1 MAGAYPSPT
10 ATQAQAQ
17 PALGLGEKVQ
27 ELLRLG
33 RVQTAAMTVP
43 TALVPYWLATGRF
56 DLAAWLWV
64 VWAFSVHYC
73 GLATN
78 NLMDLPF
85 DRQDPNKRMF
95 PLVSGRLSERGAW
108 YANLVAH
115 VVAIGLPIA
124 LAPNAMVV
132 GWVMAG
138 LAGGWAY
145 CLTCKLYPWSL
156 LWHHVFMAGLVLV
169 PFFAYVATP
178 SPALLAWL
186 LVMELILTYQLMV
199 EGPSKD
205 AGVRQT
211 PYDWSKLRAS
221 HRLLIAL
228 SLRVAS
234 IGASVWLLSAVAGL
248 SLAALLPIALFAL
261 LALAVAVPTA
271 LKPADLK
278 LFSVNEVSVY
288 TMGIAALLPVL
299 GLAWAAVLVLAPL
312 AWYLACNRALWG
324 RWGAPKI

>member
-1 MAGAYPSPT
+1 MAGAVAGAYARPT
-10 ATQAQAQ
+10 GQASLG
-17 PALGLGEKVQ
+17 ALGDY
-27 ELLRLG
+27 LRLG

-56 DLAAWLWV
+56 DLVAWLWV
-64 VWAFSVHYC
+64 LWAFAVHYC

-85 DRQDPNKRMF
+85 DKVDRNKAMF
-95 PLVSGRLSERGAW
+95 PLVSGRLTERQGW
-108 YANLVAH
+108 GANLVAH
-115 VVAIGLPIA
+115 AVAIGLPLL
-124 LAPNAMVV
+124 LAPNALVA

-145 CLTCKLYPWSL
+145 CLTCKIHPWSL

-169 PFFAYVATP
+169 PFFAYASQP
-178 SPALLAWL
+178 SMALLAWL
-186 LVMELILTYQLMV
+186 MVMELILTYQLMV

-211 PYDWSKLRAS
+211 PYDWGKLRRGT
-221 HRLLIAL
+221 RLGIAL
-228 SLRVAS
+228 SLRA
-234 IGASVWLLSAVAGL
+234 ASVAASLWLAWATAGL
-248 SLAALLPIALFAL
+248 GLVALAGVAFFAAV
-261 LALAVAVPTA
+261 ALAVAVPTA
-271 LKPADLK
+271 LKPANLK

-299 GLAWAAVLVLAPL
+299 GARWAVVLVLAPL
-312 AWYLACNRALWG
+312 TWYLACNRALWG
-324 RWGAPKI
+324 RWGAPRI

>member
-1 MAGAYPSPT
+1 MAGAYPNPT
-10 ATQAQAQ
+10 LSKEQA
-17 PALGLGEKVQ
+17 ALGLGEKLR

-43 TALVPYWLATGRF
+43 AALVPYWLATGRL
-56 DLAAWLWV
+56 DLTAWLWV

-85 DRQDPNKRMF
+85 DKQDPNKQMF

-108 YANLVAH
+108 VANLAAH
-115 VVAIGLPIA
+115 AVAIGLPIA

-145 CLTCKLYPWSL
+145 CLTCKTYPWSL
-156 LWHHVFMAGLVLV
+156 LWHHVFMAGLVLT
-169 PFFAYVATP
+169 PFFAYVAQP

-211 PYDWSKLRAS
+211 PYDWSKLRAG
-221 HRLLIAL
+221 HRLGIAL
-228 SLRVAS
+228 GLRVAS
-234 IGASVWLLSAVAGL
+234 IGASVWLLGAVAGL
-248 SLAALLPIALFAL
+248 TLPALAGIALFAV

-288 TMGIAALLPVL
+288 TMGIAALVPVL
-299 GLAWAAVLVLAPL
+299 GPGWAAVLVLGPL